1 MSIRRAVEA
10 HVKLSTEAFKG
21 TFPHTYVESLRNQ
34 DRPLPGV
41 IVMAGAADPAFDN
54 QPDSL
59 SNWNVPVTIL
69 VMSSIDDTTIDQHSE
84 LVNTISNVMSL
95 PSSRK
100 YSKIEGLYIYNIA
113 QSNIA
118 HENQGRRMTAIM
130 NFNATVNYKPITGWS
145 E

>member
-10 HVKLSTEAFKG
+10 HIVLATSAFKG
-21 TFPHTYVESLRNQ
+21 TFPHTFVESLRNE

-41 IVMAGAADPAFDN
+41 IVMAGAADPAFEN
-54 QPDSL
+54 LPDSL
-59 SNWNVPVTIL
+59 SNWNVPVTVL
-69 VMSSIDDTTIDQHSE
+69 VMSSIDDTTIDQHNE

-100 YSKIEGLYIYNIA
+100 YSKIQGLYIYNIA

-118 HENQGRRMTAIM
+118 HENQGRKMTAVM
-130 NFNATVNYKPITGWS
+130 NFNATVNYKPITGWA
-145 E
+145 